1 MNKESL
7 DRILSGQASPQEE
20 HRLARLLRHDEQA
33 AAWMTEDL
41 TEDFDRIVAARQGRP
56 GRHARL
62 IRLRRVAVAASVV
75 FVLALGGIVY
85 WQSDSIQS
93 AATPIPSSGEVTNI
107 ASVSAAMPAHHDQES
122 QPPASLPER
131 KAKIADRQPK
141 TRKVAVKQVQPAVA
155 AERPAPKATDADSL
169 AFYLAQVERCLD
181 EVSESICIE
190 RAEEIIRADA
200 RLQVL
205 VNKIYLNQFE
215 KQQKN
220 EEALYLKY

>member
-1 MNKESL
+1 MNKELL

-20 HRLARLLRHDEQA
+20 HRLAGLLRHDEEA
-33 AAWMTEDL
+33 AAWMAEDL
-41 TEDFDRIVAARQGRP
+41 TEDYERIVATRQGRI
-56 GRHARL
+56 GRHHL
-62 IRLRRVAVAASVV
+62 IGLRRVAVAASIV

-93 AATPIPSSGEVTNI
+93 AATHTPSRGEVTNVAS
-107 ASVSAAMPAHHDQES
+107 ASVARPAHHDQEP
-122 QPPASLPER
+122 QPPTPLPER
-131 KAKIADRQPK
+131 KEKTTDRQPK
-141 TRKVAVKQVQPAVA
+141 ARNVVVQKVQPEVD
-155 AERPAPKATDADSL
+155 AECPAPKAIDADSL

-200 RLQVL
+200 RLQML

-215 KQQKN
+215 KDQKN
-220 EEALYLKY
+220 DEALYLKY

>member
-1 MNKESL
+1 MNKELL

-20 HRLARLLRHDEQA
+20 HRLAGLLRHDEEA
-33 AAWMTEDL
+33 AAWMAEDL
-41 TEDFDRIVAARQGRP
+41 TEDYERIVAARQGRS
-56 GRHARL
+56 GRHHL
-62 IRLRRVAVAASVV
+62 IGLRRVAVAASIV

-93 AATPIPSSGEVTNI
+93 AATHTPSRGEVTNI
-107 ASVSAAMPAHHDQES
+107 TSASVARPAHHDQEP
-122 QPPASLPER
+122 QPPTSLPER
-131 KAKIADRQPK
+131 KEKTTDRQPK
-141 TRKVAVKQVQPAVA
+141 ARNVVAQKVQPEVDV
-155 AERPAPKATDADSL
+155 EHPAPKAIDADSL

-200 RLQVL
+200 RLQML

-215 KQQKN
+215 KDQKN
-220 EEALYLKY
+220 DEALYLKY